1 MRTLAYISRARR
13 ALDPHELGDLLDDA
27 RRFNAEHGLTGV
39 LLHDHGMFLQL
50 LEGEAQPVDDAMRR
64 IRRSTKHE
72 HLIVVFDETIAA
84 RLFPA
89 WAMGWP
95 GDVTGRAAAEAV
107 VRAARRDGVTP
118 GQHDMLGVV
127 TQFLL
132 DGEPPQARQPVPES
146 EFSPGAA

>member
-1 MRTLAYISRARR
+1 MRTLAYISRACR

-27 RRFNAEHGLTGV
+27 RRFNSEHGITGV

-72 HLIVVFDETIAA
+72 HLIVVFDETIVS

-95 GDVTGRAAAEAV
+95 GDVTGRAAAHAV
-107 VRAARRDGVTP
+107 IRAARRDGATP
-118 GQHDMLGVV
+118 GQRDMLGVV

-132 DGEPPQARQPVPES
+132 DGEPPATRQPLPES
-146 EFSPGAA
+146 ELSSGAA